1 MELGARK
8 QQIVSAIVDA
18 YIRTGEPIGSKALV
32 CALDQ
37 AVSSATIRNDMA
49 DLASAGF
56 LAQPHTS
63 AGRVPTAKAFRF
75 YLDRLLA
82 CRPLSE
88 ACQREID
95 EVLETASGDPEK
107 LIAVA
112 SELLANETGV
122 AAIAATPDQKGS
134 TVRQIELLPL
144 GVRTAAV
151 LLMTDNGN
159 LDSRVCRLD
168 AECEPA
174 VLSQITEHLNCE
186 FAGKALSEIGL
197 AQAQRLLVQL
207 GGYGLSYAPL
217 LTAFVDLVRES
228 AQADVRLSGQLNL
241 LQHPDYPLD
250 QARSLLSLLS
260 RREWLN
266 GMLTAHPDG
275 LRVVLGSESQRP
287 ELSGS
292 CIIMTR
298 YTLGD
303 RANGSLGLIGPVR
316 MDYAQTIPRLQYV
329 AQSVGRLLTQ
339 LFEDL

>member
-32 CALDQ
+32 YALDQ

-49 DLASAGF
+49 DLAAAGF

-88 ACQREID
+88 VCRREMD
-95 EVLETASGDPEK
+95 EVLEPASGDPEK

-112 SELLANETGV
+112 SELLARETGV
-122 AAIAATPDQKGS
+122 AAVAATPDPKS
-134 TVRQIELLPL
+134 SVVRRIELLRV
-144 GVRTAAV
+144 GTRSAAV
-151 LLMTDNGN
+151 LLMTEGGN
-159 LDSRVCRLD
+159 LHSRVCRLD
-168 AECEPA
+168 TECNGV
-174 VLSQITEHLNCE
+174 VLEQIAAHLNHE
-186 FAGKALSEIGL
+186 FAGKVLSEIGV

-207 GGYGLSYAPL
+207 GRYGLSYAPL
-217 LTAFVDLVRES
+217 LTAFIELVSES
-228 AQADVRLSGQLNL
+228 AQADVQLSGQLNL

-250 QARSLLSLLS
+250 QARSLLALLS

-266 GMLTAHPDG
+266 GMLTAHPRG
-275 LRVVLGSESQRP
+275 LRVVLGSESPSP
-287 ELSGS
+287 ELNGS
-292 CIIMTR
+292 CIIVTQ
-298 YTLGD
+298 YALGD
-303 RANGSLGLIGPVR
+303 RENGALGLIGPVR
-316 MDYAQTIPRLQYV
+316 MDYARAIPRLQYV

-339 LFEDL
+339 LFEES

>member
-18 YIRTGEPIGSKALV
+18 YIRTGEPIGSKTLV
-32 CALDQ
+32 YALDQ

-49 DLASAGF
+49 DLAASGF

-75 YLDRLLA
+75 YIDRLLA

-88 ACQREID
+88 ECRREMD
-95 EVLETASGDPEK
+95 EVLSTACTAPDK
-107 LIAVA
+107 LITVA
-112 SELLANETGV
+112 SELLAHETGV
-122 AAIAATPDQKGS
+122 AAVAATPDQKG
-134 TVRQIELLPL
+134 TILRRVELLSV
-144 GVRTAAV
+144 GARSAAV

-159 LDSRVCRLD
+159 LHSRVCRLD
-168 AECEPA
+168 AECDA
-174 VLSQITEHLNCE
+174 SVLAQIARHLNGE
-186 FAGKALSEIGL
+186 FAGQVLSEIGI

-217 LTAFVDLVRES
+217 LTAFVELVQES
-228 AQADVRLSGQLNL
+228 AQADVQLSGQLNL

-250 QARSLLSLLS
+250 QARSLLTLLS

-266 GMLTAHPDG
+266 GMLKANPEG
-275 LRVVLGSESQRP
+275 LRVVLGSESPRP

-298 YTLGD
+298 YALG
-303 RANGSLGLIGPVR
+303 AKGNGTLGLIGPVR
-316 MDYAQTIPRLQYV
+316 MDYAQAIPRLQYV
-329 AQSVGRLLTQ
+329 AHSVGNMLTQ
-339 LFEDL
+339 LLGE